1 MSARRTVILV
11 VTLFVV
17 AVVGLAAYAALT
29 RWLPRKVG
37 AALTERFGEYVT
49 IGEVAYLF
57 PLGVEVR
64 DVVFVKRPE
73 SFVSGEAARVRVKLR
88 PVALLF
94 FRFDGRLFRE
104 ITTEEYTI
112 YVYPLRLR
120 RARPAPPAELGA
132 AAGGGL
138 LVPPPALDFREP
150 ATPPLPPESPAINEA
165 AKPVAPKPPRP
176 RSREFDFTFR
186 ASGGRI
192 IYRGEKYDT
201 LVFRDVACEGRL
213 SHEEFAGALQART
226 PDDKSFEI
234 SAKHAFAMKAGSASY
249 RFEAVEAVHLLS
261 WAGKPGYLLEAEGVL
276 TLEGELRWAEG
287 KVDHRATGRLRR
299 GRLLLAPD
307 SVQIE
312 LTEVTLEFSLHNAD
326 FTIDEGSC
334 RAAEARWHFGGRA
347 SKLALDVTFR
357 SENMTLQNLVD
368 MIVGGEVRVSY
379 AGVGFAELRIFGT
392 PRHPEFYLHV
402 ERTDR

>member
-1 MSARRTVILV
+1 MSAKRTIVLIG
-11 VTLFVV
+11 TLFVV
-17 AVVGLAAYAALT
+17 AVAGLAAYAALT

-37 AALTERFGEYVT
+37 AALTERFGEHVT
-49 IGEVAYLF
+49 IGEVAYVF

-73 SFVSGEAARVRVKLR
+73 SFVSAEAARMRVKLR
-88 PVALLF
+88 PSALLLL
-94 FRFDGRLFRE
+94 RFDGRLLRE

-112 YVYPLRLR
+112 HLYPLRLR
-120 RARPAPPAELGA
+120 RPRLASPAELGA
-132 AAGGGL
+132 AGAGGVVL
-138 LVPPPALDFREP
+138 PPPAGDFPEP
-150 ATPPLPPESPAINEA
+150 PPPPEPPPAINEA
-165 AKPVAPKPPRP
+165 AKPIAKKAPRP
-176 RSREFDFTFR
+176 ASREFDFTFR

-192 IYRGEKYDT
+192 IFRGEKYDT
-201 LVFRDVACEGRL
+201 LIFRDVACEGSL
-213 SHEEFAGALQART
+213 SDQDFAGALQART
-226 PDDKSFEI
+226 PDEKSFEI
-234 SAKHAFAMKAGSASY
+234 SAEHSFATKAGAASY
-249 RFEAVEAVHLLS
+249 RFEAVEAIHLLS

-276 TLEGELRWAEG
+276 TLEGKVRWAQG
-287 KVDHRATGRLRR
+287 KVDHTATGGLSR

-307 SVQIE
+307 NVQIE
-312 LTEVTLEFSLHNAD
+312 LTDVTLQFGLHNAD
-326 FTIDEGSC
+326 FTIEEGSC

-392 PRHPEFYLHV
+392 PRDPQFYLHV